1 MASPKT
7 TVEKLVIGF
16 TSRKPMRST
25 SLIIT
30 VFGDVISCHGGVIW
44 LGSLVKA
51 MSLMGIND
59 RLVRTSVFRL
69 VKEDWLCA
77 ERVGRRS
84 YYRFTAYGEN
94 EYQRAAS
101 RIYGEPKNPWN
112 GRWQLLLVRDIEEP
126 VIREKVRRSLQ
137 WQGFRSISP
146 GVFAK
151 PESGGISVM
160 QTLEEFGVKD
170 QVIPMEASTFEGT
183 SKNLLSSIVAEHWHL
198 EDVADRYKVFLRRF
212 DEINSL
218 LDGGITFSMADAFVV
233 RVLLIH
239 DLRRAILQDI
249 RLPDE
254 ILPVEWPGRA
264 AEKLAANIYQKVG
277 RESVE
282 YIRSELE
289 ADKGLMGQGS
299 SEFVNR
305 FKGAF

>member
-1 MASPKT
+1 MASPKQT
-7 TVEKLVIGF
+7 IEKLVNGF

-44 LGSLVKA
+44 LGSLIKA
-51 MSLMGIND
+51 MSLMGVNE

-69 VKEDWLCA
+69 VKEDWLCS

-94 EYQRAAS
+94 EFQRAAS
-101 RIYGEPKNPWN
+101 RIYGEPKNPWK

-126 VIREKVRRSLQ
+126 IREKIRRSLQ

-151 PESGGISVM
+151 PESDGMNVM
-160 QTLEEFGVKD
+160 QTLAEFGVAD
-170 QVIPMEASTFEGT
+170 QVLLMDASAFEGT
-183 SKNLLSSIVAEHWHL
+183 SNELLSSLIADHWHL
-198 EDVADRYKVFLRRF
+198 NEVAERYNAFLKRF
-212 DEINSL
+212 NDINVLQKEKIMLS
-218 LDGGITFSMADAFVV
+218 AAEAFVV
-233 RVLLIH
+233 RVMLIH

-254 ILPVEWPGRA
+254 ILPADWPGRP
-264 AEKLAANIYQKVG
+264 AEKLAANIYRKVSKK
-277 RESVE
+277 SVR
-282 YIRSELE
+282 YIRDELE
-289 ADKGLMGQGS
+289 SHHGLMGQVS
-299 SEFVNR
+299 SEFIDR

>member
-1 MASPKT
+1 MASPKHT
-7 TVEKLVIGF
+7 IEKLVTGF

-51 MSLMGIND
+51 MSLMGINE

-77 ERVGRRS
+77 KRVGRRS
-84 YYRFTAYGEN
+84 YYRFTTYGEN

-101 RIYGEPKNPWN
+101 RIYGEPKTPWN
-112 GRWQLLLVRDIEEP
+112 GRWQLLLVRDIEES
-126 VIREKVRRSLQ
+126 VIREKFRRSLQ
-137 WQGFRSISP
+137 WQGFRLISP

-198 EDVADRYKVFLRRF
+198 KDVADRYKVFLRRF

-254 ILPVEWPGRA
+254 ILPADWPGRA

-277 RESVE
+277 RESVD

-289 ADKGLMGQGS
+289 ADKGLMDQVS
-299 SEFVNR
+299 SEFVDR